1 MGINKKLL
9 RNLSKKFSIATIFEK
24 IQEDF
29 LFNPEIK
36 EISKMD
42 KDPNT
47 PMRGIPVPGRQVPG
61 LTTSTPARTSTIPL
75 IMQLNDSD
83 SDDEEGVEEVEDSDN
98 EDPLAVGDEGG
109 EESGDENEANNEDED
124 NDEEEDDDD
133 EEDEEGEGE
142 EDSDDDEEGEEEEDE
157 DEEEEEDKKAKGEV
171 KRKTIM
177 PQLTLKKLPKK
188 TDLNSC
194 IKPCI

>member
-1 MGINKKLL
+1 MGNINKKLHIRSQN
-9 RNLSKKFSIATIFEK
+9 RNHLFKKFSIATIFEK

-98 EDPLAVGDEGG
+98 EG
-109 EESGDENEANNEDED
+109 
-124 NDEEEDDDD
+124 
-133 EEDEEGEGE
+133 
-142 EDSDDDEEGEEEEDE
+142 
-157 DEEEEEDKKAKGEV
+157 
-171 KRKTIM
+171 KTI
-177 PQLTLKKLPKK
+177 
-188 TDLNSC
+188 
-194 IKPCI
+194 

>member
-1 MGINKKLL
+1 MGNINKKLHIRSQN
-9 RNLSKKFSIATIFEK
+9 RNHLFKKFSIATIFEK

-83 SDDEEGVEEVEDSDN
+83 SDDEE
-98 EDPLAVGDEGG
+98 
-109 EESGDENEANNEDED
+109 
-124 NDEEEDDDD
+124 DDDD
-133 EEDEEGEGE
+133 EEGDGEEESGEDEEGEEESGEDEEGEEDEDDEEGEGE